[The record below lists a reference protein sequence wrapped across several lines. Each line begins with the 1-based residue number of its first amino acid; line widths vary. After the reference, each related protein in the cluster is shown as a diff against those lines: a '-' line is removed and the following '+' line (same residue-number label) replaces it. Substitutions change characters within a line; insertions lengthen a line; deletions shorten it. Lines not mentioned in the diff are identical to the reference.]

1 MLTNENNS
9 KEAKCTQ
16 KQEVTL
22 FFFKLKLL
30 YNVLNYIYIN
40 Y

>member
-22 FFFKLKLL
+22 FFLTE
-30 YNVLNYIYIN
+30 VII
-40 Y
+40 